1 MIETAV
7 KTAAKTDV
15 NTGTTAPEKTAKQ
28 LAKDYFE
35 NGYVI
40 VPAVLSAEEVAELRA
55 DLRPKFDRAVEDR
68 NPGDTVQYL
77 FDPFSHYEKTRK
89 IILNPRALAVVTEIL
104 GARPALV
111 REFAAQ
117 LKNYS
122 GWHKD
127 TTCLERAG
135 VTYHWEKDFSFMT
148 FTCYLQ
154 DNSEERGGGL
164 DVAPGSWIWPDRYVD
179 AKPRKETRPS
189 FWAKLFGKKADIRN
203 DYGYEIKSFDHFYT
217 IPSKAGDLILFNRKI
232 DHRAT
237 VNKTGEDYDK
247 MGIFGSF
254 SRNDKH
260 LQSYHD
266 FIGHRADYHY
276 LKVLNYP
283 TDLVETA
290 AKAGLDIF

>member
-1 MIETAV
+1 METAL
-7 KTAAKTDV
+7 KTPAGNMISAE
-15 NTGTTAPEKTAKQ
+15 EKSPKE
-28 LAKDYFE
+28 LAKFYFD
-35 NGYVI
+35 NGYVV
-40 VPAVLSAEEVAELRA
+40 VPGVLSPEEVAELRA
-55 DLRPKFDRAVEDR
+55 DLRPKFDRPVDQR

-89 IILNPRALAVVTEIL
+89 IILHPRTIAVVTEIL
-104 GARPALV
+104 GERPALV

-135 VTYHWEKDFSFMT
+135 LTYHWDKDFSFMT

-154 DNSEERGGGL
+154 DNDPIKGGGL
-164 DVAPGSWIWPDRYVD
+164 DVAPGSWTWPDRYVD
-179 AKPRKETRPS
+179 AKPHKETRRPS
-189 FWAKLFGKKADIRN
+189 FWDKLLGRKTEIRS
-203 DYGYEIKSFDHFYT
+203 DYGYEIKGFDDFFT

-237 VNKTGEDYDK
+237 VNSTGEDYDK

-283 TDLVETA
+283 ADLVA
-290 AKAGLDIF
+290 DAKAAGLDIF